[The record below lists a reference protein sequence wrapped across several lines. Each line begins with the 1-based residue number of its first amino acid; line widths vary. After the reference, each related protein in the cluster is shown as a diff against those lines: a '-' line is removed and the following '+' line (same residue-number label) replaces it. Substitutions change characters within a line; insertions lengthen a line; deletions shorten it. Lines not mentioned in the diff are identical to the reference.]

1 MPKSRSADDA
11 NKSILV
17 VHKWSMAT
25 KKLQTTPYH
34 DISSILELGKSDV
47 HIQLQKPVFG
57 KESLNP
63 HRGSYFCVLMLTEGS
78 VNHMANL
85 QHFQAQKNMIIF
97 SSPGIIKCWDQPSPD
112 LDGYSLLFT
121 ADFFHINSHQP
132 SYFNQL
138 PFFQWDAQ
146 HFVQISNAARKILE
160 PLFKKIQK
168 ELHDQQPKHNL
179 AIQSYLNILLIE
191 LEMLYVKS
199 TSRVSQSLPKS
210 VMLANEFKCLV
221 SHHFYQKL
229 SVKQYADMLNVT
241 PNHLNDT
248 VKSVSGKTAG
258 SLIQEMTLLE
268 AKVLLHQ
275 TQITI
280 AEIAFH
286 LNFQEPSYFGRF
298 FKKQTGM
305 TPFQYRQSYPTNPWK
320 VPDLRTIVSL
330 ISPKETVPLTYQK

>member
-1 MPKSRSADDA
+1 
-11 NKSILV
+11 
-17 VHKWSMAT
+17 MAT
-25 KKLQTTPYH
+25 EKFKTTPYH

-47 HIQLQKPVFG
+47 HIQLQKPVF
-57 KESLNP
+57 ENELLNL
-63 HRGSYFCVLMLTEGS
+63 HRGSYFCVLLLTKGS

-85 QHFQAQKNMIIF
+85 HYFQAQENTLVF
-97 SSPGIIKCWDQPSPD
+97 SSPGIIKCWDQPSSD

-121 ADFFHINSHQP
+121 ADFFSRESHQ
-132 SYFNQL
+132 SSHLSQL
-138 PFFQWDAQ
+138 PFFQWNAQ
-146 HFVQISNAARKILE
+146 HFVQISKATRKTLE
-160 PLFKKIQK
+160 PLFKKIQE
-168 ELHDQQPKHNL
+168 ELHGQQPKHNL

-191 LEMLYVKS
+191 LERIYVNTTNKA
-199 TSRVSQSLPKS
+199 SQSLPKS
-210 VMLANEFKCLV
+210 VTLANKFKCLV

-229 SVKQYADMLNVT
+229 SIKQYADMLNVT

-305 TPFQYRQSYPTNPWK
+305 TPFQYRQSYPTNP
-320 VPDLRTIVSL
+320 
-330 ISPKETVPLTYQK
+330 